1 MIRKPVA
8 IKFFESDILTLMK
21 AKSFTIMSLVV
32 ALSLSACSSTPS
44 AEELAKEQQIA
55 VLKASVCEITKGTG
69 NDSVSFQDLADFYN
83 NGIGPNDKNDP
94 AAAANYYVVSGKF
107 LADVDKLKALVGK
120 WTDSDGKG
128 YLKFCNSK

>member
-1 MIRKPVA
+1 MK
-8 IKFFESDILTLMK
+8 IKSLCALSIGMVVLLSGCSGSDTLSGADK
-21 AKSFTIMSLVV
+21 AK
-32 ALSLSACSSTPS
+32 
-44 AEELAKEQQIA
+44 EERIA
-55 VLKASVCEITKGTG
+55 VLKASVCEITKATG

-94 AAAANYYVVSGKF
+94 TAAANYYVVSGKF
-107 LADVDKLKALVGK
+107 LADVDKLEALVGK